1 MYLTQLAQIRE
12 LILNLSASK
21 VLWLDTEVADW
32 NTPNPRLSLIQVLA
46 DPTDI
51 NGDKAYI
58 LDVLDK
64 PEVVQYFVNHIMV
77 NPNIEKV
84 FHNASFDLRYLGG
97 KEQAKNVTCTYQIA
111 RKLTNKKLSNPLQV
125 SNNKLKTLAREL
137 CHFPNVDTEEQSS
150 DWGKRPL
157 SEKQLKYAKLDTVY
171 LAHVHRRLLEI
182 SDKNS
187 WSPEQMV
194 TRRLR
199 TQQSESPGF
208 SVTQVRV
215 AIECPRL
222 FYLSQR
228 FGGKTLFIP
237 PSDSPGIGT
246 VFHQLCQQCT
256 DTLKQDS
263 RFQAL
268 FSATASQLDQSQ
280 ISSKIQA
287 LLYELVV
294 FPKINTNPDIASI
307 LLQLWQGLK
316 SLIPHWTQLLVTN
329 RPYCQPEEVIS
340 KTFVAQE
347 IKLSYNFT
355 LPDGTQQRVNGKFD
369 SLIFDCERDRYC
381 VVDYKTYQPVDPS
394 ANLAQV
400 ALYSYMLH
408 QKKGVAIDAAVYCVL
423 PEFQKQYYSREEL
436 EDTVHQLI
444 PHKLQQ
450 MRQWLTWKPAQVEES
465 GDGGVADSGYDF
477 APLAPQF
484 WGEQNSQS
492 PPKLG
497 DLGGLTKTNEQR
509 RKNHCTPAIGKGK
522 LEPPPPT
529 RQLHLCNI
537 CPQQQTCQTFFEEVK
552 TGQKPVKAPS
562 RKIPDTKQKPVKAP
576 SRKIPDTKQK
586 PVKAPSRK
594 TLDADQTGEKLV
606 STLEDFKISVDY
618 VNATVAPAF
627 VRIKVKPNR
636 GVKVIS
642 IQNRS
647 KDLQVHLGLENPPL
661 ITPEAGYVSVDLPRK
676 DEDREVARFD
686 DYIQRPANSA
696 PLTPQSWGEIELKSP
711 APLTPQSWGE
721 IELKSPAPLT
731 PQSWGEIELKSP
743 RIGIGV
749 NLDGKLV
756 EADLSDP
763 NTCHFLVGGTTG
775 SGKSEF
781 LRSLLLSLLY
791 HHSPEQLKIALV
803 DPKRV
808 TFPEFEDMPWLLS
821 PIVKDSD
828 RAIELMAELV
838 DEMEQRYRKF
848 EQAKCPHLD
857 AYNQQLTQK
866 QTNKPNL
873 ALPRIVCIF
882 DEYADFMA
890 EKEIRKDL
898 ELSIKRLGAKAR
910 AAGIHLIVAT
920 QRPDAN
926 VVTPIIRSNLPG
938 RIALRTASE
947 ADSRIIFGGSN
958 SEAAYLLGKGD
969 LLYQKGGKLERLQS
983 LFAERIIWP

>member
-1 MYLTQLAQIRE
+1 MYLTQPAQLRE
-12 LILNLSASK
+12 LILNLSAEK
-21 VLWLDTEVADW
+21 ILWLDTEIADW

-46 DPTDI
+46 DPTDK

-97 KEQAKNVTCTYQIA
+97 KEHAKNVTCTYQIA
-111 RKLTNKKLSNPLQV
+111 RKLTNKKLSNPLLV

-137 CHFPNVDTEEQSS
+137 CHFANVDTEEQSS

-157 SEKQLKYAKLDTVY
+157 TEKQLKYAKMDTVY

-182 SDKNS
+182 IDQNS
-187 WSPEQMV
+187 WSPQQMV
-194 TRRLR
+194 QKKLR

-222 FYLSQR
+222 FYLSHH

-246 VFHQLCQQCT
+246 IFHQLCEQCT
-256 DTLKQDS
+256 DRLQQDS

-268 FSATASQLDQSQ
+268 FSPTASQLDQSQ

-294 FPKINTNPDIASI
+294 FPKIDDHEIASI
-307 LLQLWQGLK
+307 LLPLWQGLT
-316 SLIPHWTQLLVTN
+316 SLFPHWTQLLVTN
-329 RPYCQPEEVIS
+329 RGYCQPEEVIR
-340 KTFVAQE
+340 KTFIAQE
-347 IKLSYNFT
+347 KDLSYNFT
-355 LPDGTQQRVNGKFD
+355 LPDGTQQQVNGKFD

-400 ALYSYMLH
+400 ALYSYML
-408 QKKGVAIDAAVYCVL
+408 QQQKGVPIDAAVYCVL
-423 PEFQKQYYSREEL
+423 PEFQKHYYSWEEL

-450 MRQWLTWKPAQVEES
+450 MRQWLTWKPAQVEEG
-465 GDGGVADSGYDF
+465 GDG
-477 APLAPQF
+477 
-484 WGEQNSQS
+484 E
-492 PPKLG
+492 
-497 DLGGLTKTNEQR
+497 TI
-509 RKNHCTPAIGKGK
+509 KNHCTPAIAKGN

-529 RQLHLCNI
+529 RQPHLCNI
-537 CPQQQTCQTFFEEVK
+537 CPQQQTCQTFFEDGK
-552 TGQKPVKAPS
+552 TEQKPVKAPS
-562 RKIPDTKQKPVKAP
+562 RKIPDTKQK
-576 SRKIPDTKQK
+576 S
-586 PVKAPSRK
+586 VKAPSRK
-594 TLDADQTGEKLV
+594 TVDADQTGEKLV
-606 STLEDFKISVDY
+606 STLEDFKIGVDY

-627 VRIKVKPNR
+627 VRIKLKPNR

-686 DYIQRPANSA
+686 DYIQVH
-696 PLTPQSWGEIELKSP
+696 QSSSNPPK
-711 APLTPQSWGE
+711 
-721 IELKSPAPLT
+721 
-731 PQSWGEIELKSP
+731 
-743 RIGIGV
+743 IGLGV

-791 HHSPEQLKIALV
+791 NHSPQQLKISLV

-828 RAIELMAELV
+828 RAIELMEQLV
-838 DEMEQRYRKF
+838 DKMEQRYRKF
-848 EQAKCPHLD
+848 EEAKCPHLD
-857 AYNQQLTQK
+857 AYNQQLINQ
-866 QTNKPNL
+866 PNL

-890 EKEIRKDL
+890 EKEIRQEL
-898 ELSIKRLGAKAR
+898 ESSIKRLGAKAR
-910 AAGIHLIVAT
+910 AAGIHLIIAT

-947 ADSRIIFGGSN
+947 ADSKIIFGGSN
-958 SEAAYLLGKGD
+958 TEAAYLLGKGD

-983 LFAERIIWP
+983 LFAERIKLP

>member
-1 MYLTQLAQIRE
+1 
-12 LILNLSASK
+12 
-21 VLWLDTEVADW
+21 
-32 NTPNPRLSLIQVLA
+32 
-46 DPTDI
+46 
-51 NGDKAYI
+51 
-58 LDVLDK
+58 
-64 PEVVQYFVNHIMV
+64 
-77 NPNIEKV
+77 
-84 FHNASFDLRYLGG
+84 
-97 KEQAKNVTCTYQIA
+97 
-111 RKLTNKKLSNPLQV
+111 
-125 SNNKLKTLAREL
+125 
-137 CHFPNVDTEEQSS
+137 
-150 DWGKRPL
+150 
-157 SEKQLKYAKLDTVY
+157 
-171 LAHVHRRLLEI
+171 
-182 SDKNS
+182 
-187 WSPEQMV
+187 
-194 TRRLR
+194 
-199 TQQSESPGF
+199 
-208 SVTQVRV
+208 
-215 AIECPRL
+215 
-222 FYLSQR
+222 
-228 FGGKTLFIP
+228 
-237 PSDSPGIGT
+237 
-246 VFHQLCQQCT
+246 
-256 DTLKQDS
+256 
-263 RFQAL
+263 
-268 FSATASQLDQSQ
+268 
-280 ISSKIQA
+280 
-287 LLYELVV
+287 
-294 FPKINTNPDIASI
+294 PKINTNPDIASI

-369 SLIFDCERDRYC
+369 SLIFDCEHDRYC

-423 PEFQKQYYSREEL
+423 PEFQKHYYSREEL

-450 MRQWLTWKPAQVEES
+450 MREWLTWKPAQVEES

-509 RKNHCTPAIGKGK
+509 RKNHCTPTIGKGNLK
-522 LEPPPPT
+522 PPPPT
-529 RQLHLCNI
+529 RQPHLCNI
-537 CPQQQTCQTFFEEVK
+537 CPQQQTCQTFFEDGK
-552 TGQKPVKAPS
+552 TE
-562 RKIPDTKQKPVKAP
+562 QKPVKAP

-676 DEDREVARFD
+676 DEDREVARFS
-686 DYIQRPANSA
+686 DYIQVH
-696 PLTPQSWGEIELKSP
+696 QSSSNPPK
-711 APLTPQSWGE
+711 
-721 IELKSPAPLT
+721 
-731 PQSWGEIELKSP
+731 
-743 RIGIGV
+743 IGLGV

-791 HHSPEQLKIALV
+791 NHSAEQLKIALV

-838 DEMEQRYRKF
+838 DEMEERYLKF

-857 AYNQQLTQK
+857 AYNQQLS
-866 QTNKPNL
+866 NKPNL
-873 ALPRIVCIF
+873 ALPRIICIF

-890 EKEIRKDL
+890 EKEIRKEL

-947 ADSRIIFGGSN
+947 ADSKIIFGGTN
-958 SEAAYLLGKGD
+958 TEAAYLLGKGD

-983 LFAERIIWP
+983 LFAERIVLP

>member
-1 MYLTQLAQIRE
+1 MYLTQPAPIRE
-12 LILNLSASK
+12 LILNLSSAK
-21 VLWLDTEVADW
+21 ILWLDTEVADW
-32 NTPNPRLSLIQVLA
+32 NTPNPRLSLIQLLA

-51 NGDKAYI
+51 NGDQAYI
-58 LDVLDK
+58 LDVLDQ
-64 PEVVQYFVNHIMV
+64 PEIVIDFVSHIMV

-97 KEQAKNVTCTYQIA
+97 KEQAKNITCTYQIA
-111 RKLTNKKLSNPLQV
+111 KKLTNKKRDNPLQV
-125 SNNKLKTLAREL
+125 SNHKLKTLALEI
-137 CHFPNVDTEEQSS
+137 CNFANVDKEEQSS

-157 SEKQLKYAKLDTVY
+157 TEKQLKYAKMDTVY
-171 LAHVHRRLLEI
+171 LADVHRRLLEI

-187 WSPEQMV
+187 WSREQMV
-194 TRRLR
+194 TKKFP
-199 TQQSESPGF
+199 TQQSESPCF

-215 AIECPRL
+215 ALECPRL
-222 FYLSQR
+222 FYLSHH

-237 PSDSPGIGT
+237 PSDSPGIGK
-246 VFHQLCQQCT
+246 VFHQLCEQCT
-256 DTLKQDS
+256 DTLQQDS

-268 FSATASQLDQSQ
+268 FSPTASQLDQSQ

-294 FPKINTNPDIASI
+294 FPKIDDHEIASI
-307 LLQLWQGLK
+307 LLPLWQGLT

-329 RPYCQPEEVIS
+329 RGYCQPEEVIS

-347 IKLSYNFT
+347 MNLSYNFT
-355 LPDGTQQRVNGKFD
+355 LPDGSQQRVNGKFD

-423 PEFQKQYYSREEL
+423 PEFQKHYYSREDL
-436 EDTVHQLI
+436 EDTVHQVI

-450 MRQWLTWKPAQVEES
+450 MREWLSWKPAQVEEE
-465 GDGGVADSGYDF
+465 GDG
-477 APLAPQF
+477 
-484 WGEQNSQS
+484 E
-492 PPKLG
+492 
-497 DLGGLTKTNEQR
+497 TI
-509 RKNHCTPAIGKGK
+509 KNHCTPTIGKGN

-529 RQLHLCNI
+529 AQPHLCNI

-562 RKIPDTKQKPVKAP
+562 RKIPDTKQKSVKP
-576 SRKIPDTKQK
+576 RTSKTRNPDQK
-586 PVKAPSRK
+586 PVKAPSQP
-594 TLDADQTGEKLV
+594 TPDADQTGQKLV

-627 VRIKVKPNR
+627 VRIKLKPNR

-711 APLTPQSWGE
+711 
-721 IELKSPAPLT
+721 K
-731 PQSWGEIELKSP
+731 
-743 RIGIGV
+743 IGIGV

-791 HHSPEQLKIALV
+791 HHSPQQLNIALV

-838 DEMEQRYRKF
+838 DEMEERYLKF
-848 EQAKCPHLD
+848 EQAKCAHLD
-857 AYNQQLTQK
+857 AYNQQLI
-866 QTNKPNL
+866 NKPNL
-873 ALPRIVCIF
+873 QLPRIVCIF

-890 EKEIRKDL
+890 EKEIRKEL

-910 AAGIHLIVAT
+910 AAGIHLIIAT
-920 QRPDAN
+920 QRPEAK

-947 ADSRIIFGGSN
+947 GDSKIIFGGTN
-958 SEAAYLLGKGD
+958 TEAAYLLGKGD

-983 LFAERIIWP
+983 LFAERIILA

>member
-1 MYLTQLAQIRE
+1 MYLNQPAQIRK
-12 LILNLSASK
+12 LILNLSAAK
-21 VLWLDTEVADW
+21 ILWLDTEVADW
-32 NTPNPRLSLIQVLA
+32 NTSNPRLSLIQVLA
-46 DPTDI
+46 DSTDI

-64 PEVVQYFVNHIMV
+64 PEVVIDFVNYIMV

-137 CHFPNVDTEEQSS
+137 CHFANVDTEEQSS

-157 SEKQLKYAKLDTVY
+157 SQKQLKYAKMDTVY

-187 WSPEQMV
+187 SNPEQMV
-194 TRRLR
+194 TRKSR

-215 AIECPRL
+215 ALECPRL
-222 FYLSQR
+222 FYLSHH

-237 PSDSPGIGT
+237 PSDSPGIGK
-246 VFHQLCQQCT
+246 VFHQLCEKCT
-256 DTLKQDS
+256 DILQQDS

-268 FSATASQLDQSQ
+268 FSPTASQLDQSQ
-280 ISSKIQA
+280 ISSKLQA
-287 LLYELVV
+287 LLYKLVV
-294 FPKINTNPDIASI
+294 FPKIDTNPEIASI

-329 RPYCQPEEVIS
+329 RRYCQPEEVIS

-347 IKLSYNFT
+347 INLSYNFT

-408 QKKGVAIDAAVYCVL
+408 QEKGVPIDAAVYSVL
-423 PEFQKQYYSREEL
+423 PEFQKHYYSWEDL
-436 EDTVHQLI
+436 EDTVHQVI
-444 PHKLQQ
+444 PDKLQQ
-450 MRQWLTWKPAQVEES
+450 MREWLTWKPAQVEEE
-465 GDGGVADSGYDF
+465 GDGEIG
-477 APLAPQF
+477 
-484 WGEQNSQS
+484 
-492 PPKLG
+492 
-497 DLGGLTKTNEQR
+497 
-509 RKNHCTPAIGKGK
+509 KNHCTPTIGKGN

-529 RQLHLCNI
+529 RQLQLCNS
-537 CPQQQTCQTFFEEVK
+537 CPQQQTCQTFFEQVK
-552 TGQKPVKAPS
+552 TEQKPVKAASP
-562 RKIPDTKQKPVKAP
+562 KIPDIEQKSVKPRTTKTRDPKQKPVKPP
-576 SRKIPDTKQK
+576 SQP
-586 PVKAPSRK
+586 

-627 VRIKVKPNR
+627 VRINLKPNR

-686 DYIQRPANSA
+686 DYISLTQNSSN
-696 PLTPQSWGEIELKSP
+696 PPK
-711 APLTPQSWGE
+711 
-721 IELKSPAPLT
+721 
-731 PQSWGEIELKSP
+731 
-743 RIGIGV
+743 IGIGV

-791 HHSPEQLKIALV
+791 QHSPEQLKIALV

-838 DEMEQRYRKF
+838 DEMEQRYWKF

-857 AYNQQLTQK
+857 AYNQQLSNK

-890 EKEIRKDL
+890 EKEIRKEL
-898 ELSIKRLGAKAR
+898 ESSIKRLGAKA
-910 AAGIHLIVAT
+910 
-920 QRPDAN
+920 
-926 VVTPIIRSNLPG
+926 
-938 RIALRTASE
+938 
-947 ADSRIIFGGSN
+947 
-958 SEAAYLLGKGD
+958 
-969 LLYQKGGKLERLQS
+969 
-983 LFAERIIWP
+983 

>member
-1 MYLTQLAQIRE
+1 MYLTQPAQIRE
-12 LILNLSASK
+12 LILNLSAAK
-21 VLWLDTEVADW
+21 ILWLDTEIADW
-32 NTPNPRLSLIQVLA
+32 DTPNPRLSLIQVLA
-46 DPTDI
+46 DPTDT
-51 NGDKAYI
+51 NGEKAYI

-64 PEVVQYFVNHIMV
+64 PDVVKDFVNHIMV

-97 KEQAKNVTCTYQIA
+97 KDQASNVTCTYQIA
-111 RKLTNKKLSNPLQV
+111 RKLTNKKLPNPLQV

-137 CHFPNVDTEEQSS
+137 CNFANVDTEEQSS

-157 SEKQLKYAKLDTVY
+157 TEKQLKYAKMDTVY
-171 LAHVHRRLLEI
+171 LAHVHRRLLEV
-182 SDKNS
+182 SNNNT
-187 WSPEQMV
+187 WSPEQML
-194 TRRLR
+194 TRQRR
-199 TQQSESPGF
+199 QKSESPGF

-222 FYLSQR
+222 FYLSHH

-246 VFHQLCQQCT
+246 IFHQLCEQCT
-256 DTLKQDS
+256 DRLQQDS

-268 FSATASQLDQSQ
+268 FSPTASQLDQSQ

-294 FPKINTNPDIASI
+294 FPKIDDHEIASI
-307 LLQLWQGLK
+307 LLPLWQGLT
-316 SLIPHWTQLLVTN
+316 SLFPHWTQLLVTN
-329 RPYCQPEEVIS
+329 RGYCQPEEVIR
-340 KTFVAQE
+340 KTFIAQE
-347 IKLSYNFT
+347 KDLSYNFT
-355 LPDGTQQRVNGKFD
+355 LPDGTQQQVNGKFD

-400 ALYSYMLH
+400 ALYSYML
-408 QKKGVAIDAAVYCVL
+408 QQQKGVPIDAAVYCVL
-423 PEFQKQYYSREEL
+423 PEFQKHYYSWEEL

-450 MRQWLTWKPAQVEES
+450 MGEWLIWKPAQIEKE
-465 GDGGVADSGYDF
+465 GDG
-477 APLAPQF
+477 
-484 WGEQNSQS
+484 E
-492 PPKLG
+492 
-497 DLGGLTKTNEQR
+497 TI
-509 RKNHCTPAIGKGK
+509 KNHCTPAMGKGN

-529 RQLHLCNI
+529 QQPELCNI
-537 CPQQQTCQTFFEEVK
+537 CPQQQTCQTFFEQVK
-552 TGQKPVKAPS
+552 TDQKSGKAPSRKIPETKQKSVKPRTAKTRNPEQKPVKAPS
-562 RKIPDTKQKPVKAP
+562 QATPDT
-576 SRKIPDTKQK
+576 
-586 PVKAPSRK
+586 
-594 TLDADQTGEKLV
+594 DQIGQKLV

-627 VRIKVKPNR
+627 VRIKLKPNR
-636 GVKVIS
+636 GVTVIS

-676 DEDREVARFD
+676 DQDREVARFS

-711 APLTPQSWGE
+711 
-721 IELKSPAPLT
+721 K
-731 PQSWGEIELKSP
+731 
-743 RIGIGV
+743 IGIGV

-791 HHSPEQLKIALV
+791 HHSPKQLKIALV

-838 DEMEQRYRKF
+838 DEMEDRYRKF
-848 EQAKCPHLD
+848 EQAKCSHLD
-857 AYNQQLTQK
+857 AYNQQLSQK
-866 QTNKPNL
+866 QTNQKTNKKNL

-890 EKEIRKDL
+890 DKEIRKEL
-898 ELSIKRLGAKAR
+898 ELSIKHLGANAR

-926 VVTPIIRSNLPG
+926 VVIPIIRSNLPG

-947 ADSRIIFGGSN
+947 ADSKIIFGGTTN
-958 SEAAYLLGKGD
+958 TEAAYLLGKGD

-983 LFAERIIWP
+983 LFAERIKLP

>member
-1 MYLTQLAQIRE
+1 MYLTQPAQIRE

-21 VLWLDTEVADW
+21 VLWLDTEIADW

-97 KEQAKNVTCTYQIA
+97 KDQAKNVTCTYKIA
-111 RKLTNKKLSNPLQV
+111 RTLTNKKLSNPLQV

-137 CHFPNVDTEEQSS
+137 CNFANVDTEEQSS

-187 WSPEQMV
+187 WSREQMV
-194 TRRLR
+194 TRQSR
-199 TQQSESPGF
+199 TQQSQSRRF

-215 AIECPRL
+215 ALECPRL
-222 FYLSQR
+222 FYLSKR
-228 FGGKTLFIP
+228 FGGKPIFIP
-237 PSDSPGIGT
+237 QSHSPGIGT
-246 VFHQLCQQCT
+246 VFHQLCEQCT
-256 DTLKQDS
+256 DTLQQDS

-268 FSATASQLDQSQ
+268 FSPTASQLDQSQ

-294 FPKINTNPDIASI
+294 FPKITNQKIASI

-316 SLIPHWTQLLVTN
+316 SLIPHWTQLLVAN
-329 RPYCQPEEVIS
+329 RGYCQPEEVIS
-340 KTFVAQE
+340 KTFIAQE

-355 LPDGTQQRVNGKFD
+355 LPDGSQQRVNGKFD

-423 PEFQKQYYSREEL
+423 PEFQKHYYSREEL

-450 MRQWLTWKPAQVEES
+450 MREWLSWKPAQVEEG
-465 GDGGVADSGYDF
+465 GDG
-477 APLAPQF
+477 
-484 WGEQNSQS
+484 E
-492 PPKLG
+492 
-497 DLGGLTKTNEQR
+497 TI
-509 RKNHCTPAIGKGK
+509 KNHCTPTIGKGD

-529 RQLHLCNI
+529 RQPHLCNI
-537 CPQQQTCQTFFEEVK
+537 CPQQQTCQTFFEDGKTEKKPVK
-552 TGQKPVKAPS
+552 PPSPKIPDIEQKPVKAPS
-562 RKIPDTKQKPVKAP
+562 PKIPQTKQKPVKAP
-576 SRKIPDTKQK
+576 SRQ
-586 PVKAPSRK
+586 S
-594 TLDADQTGEKLV
+594 LDADQTGEKLV
-606 STLEDFKISVDY
+606 STLEDFKIGVDY

-661 ITPEAGYVSVDLPRK
+661 ITPLAGYVSVDLPRK

-721 IELKSPAPLT
+721 IELKSP
-731 PQSWGEIELKSP
+731 
-743 RIGIGV
+743 RIGLGV

-791 HHSPEQLKIALV
+791 QHSPQQLKIALV

-821 PIVKDSD
+821 PIVKDCD
-828 RAIELMAELV
+828 RAIELMEQLV
-838 DEMEQRYRKF
+838 DEMEERYQKF
-848 EQAKCPHLD
+848 EQAKCAHLD
-857 AYNQQLTQK
+857 AYNQQLINK
-866 QTNKPNL
+866 QILP
-873 ALPRIVCIF
+873 LPRIVCIF

-890 EKEIRKDL
+890 EKDIRKEL

-958 SEAAYLLGKGD
+958 TEAAYLLGKGD

-983 LFAERIIWP
+983 LFAQRIVLP

>member
-1 MYLTQLAQIRE
+1 MYLTQPAQIRE
-12 LILNLSASK
+12 LILNLSAEK
-21 VLWLDTEVADW
+21 ILWLDTEVADW

-97 KEQAKNVTCTYQIA
+97 KEQAKNVTCTYKIA
-111 RKLTNKKLSNPLQV
+111 RTLTNKKLSNPLQV
-125 SNNKLKTLAREL
+125 SNNKLKTLALEL
-137 CHFPNVDTEEQSS
+137 CNFANVDTEEQSS

-182 SDKNS
+182 AKNS
-187 WSPEQMV
+187 SNPEQMV
-194 TRRLR
+194 TKKSR

-237 PSDSPGIGT
+237 PSDSPGIGK

-268 FSATASQLDQSQ
+268 FSPTASQLDQSQ
-280 ISSKIQA
+280 ISSEMQA
-287 LLYELVV
+287 LLYKLVV

-347 IKLSYNFT
+347 INLSYNFT

-450 MRQWLTWKPAQVEES
+450 MRQWLTWKPAQVEKE
-465 GDGGVADSGYDF
+465 GDG
-477 APLAPQF
+477 
-484 WGEQNSQS
+484 E
-492 PPKLG
+492 
-497 DLGGLTKTNEQR
+497 TI
-509 RKNHCTPAIGKGK
+509 KNHCTPTIGKGNLK
-522 LEPPPPT
+522 PPPLT
-529 RQLHLCNI
+529 RQPHLCNI
-537 CPQQQTCQTFFEEVK
+537 CPQQQTCQTFFEDGKTEQEPVK
-552 TGQKPVKAPS
+552 PPSPKNPDIVQKPVKPPS
-562 RKIPDTKQKPVKAP
+562 QPTPDT
-576 SRKIPDTKQK
+576 
-586 PVKAPSRK
+586 
-594 TLDADQTGEKLV
+594 DQTGEKLV
-606 STLEDFKISVDY
+606 STLEDFKIGVDY
-618 VNATVAPAF
+618 LNATVAPAF
-627 VRIKVKPNR
+627 VRIKLKPNR

-661 ITPEAGYVSVDLPRK
+661 ITPEAGYVSVDLP
-676 DEDREVARFD
+676 
-686 DYIQRPANSA
+686 
-696 PLTPQSWGEIELKSP
+696 
-711 APLTPQSWGE
+711 
-721 IELKSPAPLT
+721 
-731 PQSWGEIELKSP
+731 
-743 RIGIGV
+743 
-749 NLDGKLV
+749 
-756 EADLSDP
+756 
-763 NTCHFLVGGTTG
+763 
-775 SGKSEF
+775 
-781 LRSLLLSLLY
+781 
-791 HHSPEQLKIALV
+791 
-803 DPKRV
+803 
-808 TFPEFEDMPWLLS
+808 
-821 PIVKDSD
+821 
-828 RAIELMAELV
+828 
-838 DEMEQRYRKF
+838 
-848 EQAKCPHLD
+848 
-857 AYNQQLTQK
+857 
-866 QTNKPNL
+866 
-873 ALPRIVCIF
+873 
-882 DEYADFMA
+882 
-890 EKEIRKDL
+890 
-898 ELSIKRLGAKAR
+898 
-910 AAGIHLIVAT
+910 
-920 QRPDAN
+920 
-926 VVTPIIRSNLPG
+926 
-938 RIALRTASE
+938 
-947 ADSRIIFGGSN
+947 
-958 SEAAYLLGKGD
+958 
-969 LLYQKGGKLERLQS
+969 
-983 LFAERIIWP
+983 

>member
-1 MYLTQLAQIRE
+1 MYLTQPAQLRE
-12 LILNLSASK
+12 LILNLSAAK
-21 VLWLDTEVADW
+21 ILWLDTEIADW

-46 DPTDI
+46 DPTDT
-51 NGDKAYI
+51 NGEKAYI
-58 LDVLDK
+58 LDVLNQ
-64 PEVVQYFVNHIMV
+64 PELVIDFVNHIMV

-97 KEQAKNVTCTYQIA
+97 KDKAKNVTCTYKIA
-111 RKLTNKKLSNPLQV
+111 RTLTNKKLSNPLQV

-137 CHFPNVDTEEQSS
+137 CNFANVDTEEQSS

-157 SEKQLKYAKLDTVY
+157 TQKQLKYAKLDTVY

-182 SDKNS
+182 AKNS
-187 WSPEQMV
+187 SNPEQMV
-194 TRRLR
+194 TKKSRK
-199 TQQSESPGF
+199 QQSESPGF

-215 AIECPRL
+215 ALECPRL

-237 PSDSPGIGT
+237 PSNSPGIGT

-408 QKKGVAIDAAVYCVL
+408 QEKGVPIDAAVYSVL
-423 PEFQKQYYSREEL
+423 PEFQKHYYSWEDL
-436 EDTVHQLI
+436 EDTVHQVI
-444 PHKLQQ
+444 PDKLQQ
-450 MRQWLTWKPAQVEES
+450 MREWLSWKPAQVEKE
-465 GDGGVADSGYDF
+465 GDG
-477 APLAPQF
+477 
-484 WGEQNSQS
+484 E
-492 PPKLG
+492 
-497 DLGGLTKTNEQR
+497 TI
-509 RKNHCTPAIGKGK
+509 KNHCTPAMGKGN

-529 RQLHLCNI
+529 RQLQLCNI
-537 CPQQQTCQTFFEEVK
+537 CPQQQTCQTFFEDGK
-552 TGQKPVKAPS
+552 TEQKPVKAPS
-562 RKIPDTKQKPVKAP
+562 RKTPDTKQKSVKP
-576 SRKIPDTKQK
+576 RTTKTRDPEQK
-586 PVKAPSRK
+586 PVKPSSQP

-606 STLEDFKISVDY
+606 STLEDFKIGVDY

-627 VRIKVKPNR
+627 VRINLKPNR

-686 DYIQRPANSA
+686 DYISLTQNSSN
-696 PLTPQSWGEIELKSP
+696 PPK
-711 APLTPQSWGE
+711 
-721 IELKSPAPLT
+721 
-731 PQSWGEIELKSP
+731 
-743 RIGIGV
+743 IGIGV

-791 HHSPEQLKIALV
+791 QHSPQQLKIALV

-828 RAIELMAELV
+828 RAIELMEQLV
-838 DEMEQRYRKF
+838 DEMEERYQKF
-848 EQAKCPHLD
+848 EQAKCAHLD
-857 AYNQQLTQK
+857 AYNQQLINK
-866 QTNKPNL
+866 QILP
-873 ALPRIVCIF
+873 LPRIVCIF

-958 SEAAYLLGKGD
+958 TEAAYLLGKGD
-969 LLYQKGGKLERLQS
+969 LLYQKGSKLERLQS
-983 LFAERIIWP
+983 LFAERIILP

>member
-1 MYLTQLAQIRE
+1 MYLNQPAQIRE
-12 LILNLSASK
+12 LILNLSAAK
-21 VLWLDTEVADW
+21 ILWLDTEIADW

-58 LDVLDK
+58 LDVLDQ
-64 PEVVQYFVNHIMV
+64 PEIVKDFVNYIMV

-97 KEQAKNVTCTYQIA
+97 KEQANNVTCTYQIA

-125 SNNKLKTLAREL
+125 SNHKLKTLALEL
-137 CHFPNVDTEEQSS
+137 CNFANVDTEEQSS

-157 SEKQLKYAKLDTVY
+157 TQKQLNYAKMDTVY

-187 WSPEQMV
+187 WSREQMV
-194 TRRLR
+194 PRLR
-199 TQQSESPGF
+199 TQKAESPCF

-222 FYLSQR
+222 FYLSHH

-237 PSDSPGIGT
+237 PSDSPGIGK
-246 VFHQLCQQCT
+246 VFHQLCEKCT
-256 DTLKQDS
+256 DTLQQDS

-268 FSATASQLDQSQ
+268 FSPTASQLDLGQ

-294 FPKINTNPDIASI
+294 FPQIDDLEIAS
-307 LLQLWQGLK
+307 LLQLWQGLT
-316 SLIPHWTQLLVTN
+316 SLFPHWTQLLVTN
-329 RPYCQPEEVIS
+329 RRYCQPEEVIR
-340 KTFVAQE
+340 KTFIAQE
-347 IKLSYNFT
+347 KDLSYNFT
-355 LPDGTQQRVNGKFD
+355 LPDGSQQQVNGKFD

-394 ANLAQV
+394 ANVAQV
-400 ALYSYMLH
+400 ALYSYML
-408 QKKGVAIDAAVYCVL
+408 QTEKGVAIDAAVYSVL
-423 PEFQKQYYSREEL
+423 PEFQEHYYSWEEL

-450 MRQWLTWKPAQVEES
+450 MRQWLSWKPAQLEKG
-465 GDGGVADSGYDF
+465 GDG
-477 APLAPQF
+477 
-484 WGEQNSQS
+484 E
-492 PPKLG
+492 
-497 DLGGLTKTNEQR
+497 TI
-509 RKNHCTPAIGKGK
+509 KNHCTPAIGKGD

-529 RQLHLCNI
+529 RQLQLCNI
-537 CPQQQTCQTFFEEVK
+537 CPQQQTCQTFFEDGKTDQEQVK
-552 TGQKPVKAPS
+552 PAS
-562 RKIPDTKQKPVKAP
+562 RKIPETKQKPVKP
-576 SRKIPDTKQK
+576 
-586 PVKAPSRK
+586 PSRK
-594 TLDADQTGEKLV
+594 TVDADQIGKKLV

-618 VNATVAPAF
+618 LNATVAPAF
-627 VRIKVKPNR
+627 VRIKLKPHR
-636 GVKVIS
+636 GVKVRD

-647 KDLQVHLGLENPPL
+647 QDLQVHLGLDNPPL

-686 DYIQRPANSA
+686 DYIEVH
-696 PLTPQSWGEIELKSP
+696 QSSSNP
-711 APLTPQSWGE
+711 
-721 IELKSPAPLT
+721 
-731 PQSWGEIELKSP
+731 P
-743 RIGIGV
+743 RIGLGV

-791 HHSPEQLKIALV
+791 HHSPQQLKIALV

-808 TFPEFEDMPWLLS
+808 TFPEFEEMPWLLS

-848 EQAKCPHLD
+848 EQAKCAHLD

-866 QTNKPNL
+866 QTNKQNL
-873 ALPRIVCIF
+873 PLPRIVCIF

-910 AAGIHLIVAT
+910 AAGIHLIIAT
-920 QRPDAN
+920 QRPEAK

-947 ADSRIIFGGSN
+947 ADSKIIFGGSN
-958 SEAAYLLGKGD
+958 TEAAYLLGKGD

-983 LFAERIIWP
+983 LFADRIILA

>member
-1 MYLTQLAQIRE
+1 MYLTQLAQLQE

-21 VLWLDTEVADW
+21 ILWLDTEIADW

-97 KEQAKNVTCTYQIA
+97 KDQAKNVTCTYQIA

-137 CHFPNVDTEEQSS
+137 CNFANVDTEEQSS

-157 SEKQLKYAKLDTVY
+157 SQKQLKYAKLDTVY
-171 LAHVHRRLLEI
+171 LAHVHSRLLEI

-187 WSPEQMV
+187 WSREQMV
-194 TRRLR
+194 TRKLP
-199 TQQSESPGF
+199 TQQSQSRRF

-215 AIECPRL
+215 ALECPRL
-222 FYLSQR
+222 FYLSKR
-228 FGGKTLFIP
+228 FGGKPIFIP
-237 PSDSPGIGT
+237 QSHSPGIGT
-246 VFHQLCQQCT
+246 VFHQLCEQCT
-256 DTLKQDS
+256 DKLQQDS

-268 FSATASQLDQSQ
+268 FSPTASQLDQSQ

-294 FPKINTNPDIASI
+294 FPKITNQKIASI

-316 SLIPHWTQLLVTN
+316 SLIPHWTQLLVAN
-329 RPYCQPEEVIS
+329 RGYCQPEEVIS
-340 KTFVAQE
+340 KTFIAQE

-408 QKKGVAIDAAVYCVL
+408 QEKGVAIDAAVYSVL
-423 PEFQKQYYSREEL
+423 PEFQEHYYSWEEL
-436 EDTVHQLI
+436 QNTVHQLI
-444 PHKLQQ
+444 PDKLQQ
-450 MRQWLTWKPAQVEES
+450 MRQWLTWKPAQVEEE
-465 GDGGVADSGYDF
+465 GDG
-477 APLAPQF
+477 
-484 WGEQNSQS
+484 E
-492 PPKLG
+492 
-497 DLGGLTKTNEQR
+497 TI
-509 RKNHCTPAIGKGK
+509 KNHCTPTIGKGN

-529 RQLHLCNI
+529 RQPHLCNI
-537 CPQQQTCQTFFEEVK
+537 CPQQQTCQTFFEDGK
-552 TGQKPVKAPS
+552 TEQKPVKAPS
-562 RKIPDTKQKPVKAP
+562 RQTPDIEQKSVKAASPKTPDIEQKPVKAASPKIPETKQKPVKAP
-576 SRKIPDTKQK
+576 SRQ
-586 PVKAPSRK
+586 S
-594 TLDADQTGEKLV
+594 LDADQTGEKLV

-686 DYIQRPANSA
+686 DYIQVH
-696 PLTPQSWGEIELKSP
+696 QSSSNPPK
-711 APLTPQSWGE
+711 
-721 IELKSPAPLT
+721 
-731 PQSWGEIELKSP
+731 
-743 RIGIGV
+743 IGLGV

-791 HHSPEQLKIALV
+791 QHSPQQLKIALV

-808 TFPEFEDMPWLLS
+808 TFPEFEDMKWLLS
-821 PIVKDSD
+821 PIVKDCD
-828 RAIELMAELV
+828 RAIELMEQLV
-838 DEMEQRYRKF
+838 DEMEERYRKF
-848 EQAKCPHLD
+848 EQAKCAHLD
-857 AYNQQLTQK
+857 AYNQQLINK
-866 QTNKPNL
+866 QILP
-873 ALPRIVCIF
+873 LPRIVCIF

-890 EKEIRKDL
+890 EKEIRKEL
-898 ELSIKRLGAKAR
+898 ESSIKRLGAKAR
-910 AAGIHLIVAT
+910 AAGIHLIIAT
-920 QRPDAN
+920 QRPEAK
-926 VVTPIIRSNLPG
+926 VVTPIIR
-938 RIALRTASE
+938 
-947 ADSRIIFGGSN
+947 
-958 SEAAYLLGKGD
+958 
-969 LLYQKGGKLERLQS
+969 
-983 LFAERIIWP
+983 

>member
-1 MYLTQLAQIRE
+1 MYLTQPAQLRE
-12 LILNLSASK
+12 LILNLSAEK
-21 VLWLDTEVADW
+21 ILWLDTEIADW

-46 DPTDI
+46 DPTDT
-51 NGDKAYI
+51 NGEKAYI
-58 LDVLDK
+58 LDVLEK
-64 PEVVQYFVNHIMV
+64 PEIVIDFVNHIMV

-97 KEQAKNVTCTYQIA
+97 KEQAKNVTCTYKIA
-111 RKLTNKKLSNPLQV
+111 RTLTNKKLSNPLQV

-137 CHFPNVDTEEQSS
+137 CNFANVDTEEQSS

-157 SEKQLKYAKLDTVY
+157 TQKQLKYAKLDTVY
-171 LAHVHRRLLEI
+171 LAHVHRRLVEI
-182 SDKNS
+182 AKNS
-187 WSPEQMV
+187 SNPEQMV
-194 TRRLR
+194 TKESR
-199 TQQSESPGF
+199 TQQSESPAF

-256 DTLKQDS
+256 DTLKQNS

-268 FSATASQLDQSQ
+268 FSATASQQDLGQ
-280 ISSKIQA
+280 ISSEMQR

-316 SLIPHWTQLLVTN
+316 SLIPHWTELLVTN

-355 LPDGTQQRVNGKFD
+355 LPDGSQQRVNGKFD

-423 PEFQKQYYSREEL
+423 PEFQKHYYSREEL

-450 MRQWLTWKPAQVEES
+450 MRAWLSWKPAQVEES

-509 RKNHCTPAIGKGK
+509 RKNHCTPAIGKGN

-529 RQLHLCNI
+529 RQPHLCNI
-537 CPQQQTCQTFFEEVK
+537 CPQQQTCQTFFEDGKTEKKPVK
-552 TGQKPVKAPS
+552 PPSPKIPDIEQKPVKPPS
-562 RKIPDTKQKPVKAP
+562 PKIPQTKQKPVKAP
-576 SRKIPDTKQK
+576 SRQ
-586 PVKAPSRK
+586 S
-594 TLDADQTGEKLV
+594 LDADQTGEKLV

-686 DYIQRPANSA
+686 DYIQVH
-696 PLTPQSWGEIELKSP
+696 QSSSNPPK
-711 APLTPQSWGE
+711 
-721 IELKSPAPLT
+721 
-731 PQSWGEIELKSP
+731 
-743 RIGIGV
+743 IGLGV

-791 HHSPEQLKIALV
+791 QHSPQQLKIALV

-821 PIVKDSD
+821 PIVKDSG
-828 RAIELMAELV
+828 RAIELMEQLV
-838 DEMEQRYRKF
+838 DEMEERYQKF
-848 EQAKCPHLD
+848 EQAKCAHLD
-857 AYNQQLTQK
+857 AYNQQLINK
-866 QTNKPNL
+866 QILP
-873 ALPRIVCIF
+873 LPRIVCIF

-890 EKEIRKDL
+890 EKEIRKEL
-898 ELSIKRLGAKAR
+898 ESSIKRLGAKAR
-910 AAGIHLIVAT
+910 AAGIHLIIAT
-920 QRPDAN
+920 QRPEAK

-983 LFAERIIWP
+983 LFAETIILP

>member
-1 MYLTQLAQIRE
+1 MYLTQPAQIRE
-12 LILNLSASK
+12 LILNLSAAK
-21 VLWLDTEVADW
+21 IIWLDTEIADW

-46 DPTDI
+46 VTTDT
-51 NGDKAYI
+51 NGEKAYI

-64 PEVVQYFVNHIMV
+64 PEVVIDFVNHIMV

-97 KEQAKNVTCTYQIA
+97 KEQAKNITCTYQIA

-125 SNNKLKTLAREL
+125 SNHKLKTLALEL
-137 CHFPNVDTEEQSS
+137 GHFANVDTEEQSS

-157 SEKQLKYAKLDTVY
+157 TQKQLKYAKMDTVY

-182 SDKNS
+182 AKNDFANYEYDYAPLAPQLWGEQNSQSPPKLGDLGGLSKTKPTGIDTSIQQPHKNS

-194 TRRLR
+194 TKKFP
-199 TQQSESPGF
+199 TQQSESPCF

-215 AIECPRL
+215 ALECPRL

-237 PSDSPGIGT
+237 PSHSPGIGK
-246 VFHQLCQQCT
+246 VFHQLCEQCT
-256 DTLKQDS
+256 DTLQQDS

-268 FSATASQLDQSQ
+268 FSPTASQLDQSQ
-280 ISSKIQA
+280 INSKLQA

-294 FPKINTNPDIASI
+294 FPKIDDHEIASI

-329 RPYCQPEEVIS
+329 RGYCQPEEVIS

-347 IKLSYNFT
+347 MNLSYNFT
-355 LPDGTQQRVNGKFD
+355 LPDGSQQRVNGKFD

-423 PEFQKQYYSREEL
+423 PEFQKHYYSREEL
-436 EDTVHQLI
+436 EDTVDQVI

-450 MRQWLTWKPAQVEES
+450 MRQWLSWKPDQVEKV
-465 GDGGVADSGYDF
+465 GDG
-477 APLAPQF
+477 
-484 WGEQNSQS
+484 E
-492 PPKLG
+492 
-497 DLGGLTKTNEQR
+497 TI
-509 RKNHCTPAIGKGK
+509 KNHCTPAMGKGN

-529 RQLHLCNI
+529 PQLHLCNI
-537 CPQQQTCQTFFEEVK
+537 CPQQQTCQTFFEDGK
-552 TGQKPVKAPS
+552 TEQKPVKATS
-562 RKIPDTKQKPVKAP
+562 RKIPE
-576 SRKIPDTKQK
+576 TKQK

-594 TLDADQTGEKLV
+594 TVDADQTGQKLV

-627 VRIKVKPNR
+627 VRIKLKPNR

-647 KDLQVHLGLENPPL
+647 QDLQVHLGLENPPL

-686 DYIQRPANSA
+686 DYIQPQQNSSN
-696 PLTPQSWGEIELKSP
+696 P
-711 APLTPQSWGE
+711 
-721 IELKSPAPLT
+721 
-731 PQSWGEIELKSP
+731 P
-743 RIGIGV
+743 RIGLGV

-781 LRSLLLSLLY
+781 L
-791 HHSPEQLKIALV
+791 
-803 DPKRV
+803 
-808 TFPEFEDMPWLLS
+808 
-821 PIVKDSD
+821 
-828 RAIELMAELV
+828 
-838 DEMEQRYRKF
+838 
-848 EQAKCPHLD
+848 
-857 AYNQQLTQK
+857 
-866 QTNKPNL
+866 
-873 ALPRIVCIF
+873 
-882 DEYADFMA
+882 
-890 EKEIRKDL
+890 
-898 ELSIKRLGAKAR
+898 
-910 AAGIHLIVAT
+910 
-920 QRPDAN
+920 
-926 VVTPIIRSNLPG
+926 
-938 RIALRTASE
+938 
-947 ADSRIIFGGSN
+947 
-958 SEAAYLLGKGD
+958 
-969 LLYQKGGKLERLQS
+969 
-983 LFAERIIWP
+983 

>member
-12 LILNLSASK
+12 LILNLSAAK
-21 VLWLDTEVADW
+21 VLWLDTEIADW

-58 LDVLDK
+58 LDVLEK

-97 KEQAKNVTCTYQIA
+97 KDKAKNVTCTYQIA

-137 CHFPNVDTEEQSS
+137 CNFANVDTEEQSS

-157 SEKQLKYAKLDTVY
+157 TQKQLKYAKLDTVY

-187 WSPEQMV
+187 WSREQMV
-194 TRRLR
+194 TRQSR
-199 TQQSESPGF
+199 TQQSESPRF
-208 SVTQVRV
+208 SVTKVRV

-222 FYLSQR
+222 FYLSHR
-228 FGGKTLFIP
+228 FGGETLFIP
-237 PSDSPGIGT
+237 PSDSPGIGK
-246 VFHQLCQQCT
+246 VFHRLCEQCT
-256 DTLKQDS
+256 DTLQQDS

-268 FSATASQLDQSQ
+268 FSPTASQLDQSQ

-294 FPKINTNPDIASI
+294 FPKITNPKIASI

-316 SLIPHWTQLLVTN
+316 SLIPHWTELLVAN
-329 RPYCQPEEVIS
+329 RGYCQPEEVIS
-340 KTFVAQE
+340 KTFIAQE
-347 IKLSYNFT
+347 INLSYDFT
-355 LPDGTQQRVNGKFD
+355 LADGTQQRVNGKFD

-408 QKKGVAIDAAVYCVL
+408 QEKGVAIDAAVYSVL
-423 PEFQKQYYSREEL
+423 PEFQEHYYSWEEL
-436 EDTVHQLI
+436 DHTVHQLI

-450 MRQWLTWKPAQVEES
+450 MRQWLTWKPAQVEEG
-465 GDGGVADSGYDF
+465 GDG
-477 APLAPQF
+477 
-484 WGEQNSQS
+484 E
-492 PPKLG
+492 
-497 DLGGLTKTNEQR
+497 TI
-509 RKNHCTPAIGKGK
+509 KNHCTPTIGKGN

-529 RQLHLCNI
+529 RQPHLCNI
-537 CPQQQTCQTFFEEVK
+537 CPQQQTCQTFFEDGKTEKKPVK
-552 TGQKPVKAPS
+552 PPSRQTPDIEQKPVKAASP
-562 RKIPDTKQKPVKAP
+562 KIPDIEQKPVKPP
-576 SRKIPDTKQK
+576 SRQ
-586 PVKAPSRK
+586 

-606 STLEDFKISVDY
+606 STLEDFKIGVDY

-686 DYIQRPANSA
+686 DYISLTQNSSN
-696 PLTPQSWGEIELKSP
+696 PPK
-711 APLTPQSWGE
+711 
-721 IELKSPAPLT
+721 
-731 PQSWGEIELKSP
+731 
-743 RIGIGV
+743 IGLGV

-791 HHSPEQLKIALV
+791 HHSPQQLKIALV

-857 AYNQQLTQK
+857 AYNQQLINK
-866 QTNKPNL
+866 QILP
-873 ALPRIVCIF
+873 LPRIVCIF

-958 SEAAYLLGKGD
+958 TEAAYLLGKGD

-983 LFAERIIWP
+983 LFAERIILP

>member
-1 MYLTQLAQIRE
+1 MYLTQPAQIRK
-12 LILNLSASK
+12 LILNLSAAK
-21 VLWLDTEVADW
+21 ILWLDTEIADW
-32 NTPNPRLSLIQVLA
+32 DTPNPRLSLIQVLA
-46 DPTDI
+46 DPTDT
-51 NGDKAYI
+51 NGEKAYI

-64 PEVVQYFVNHIMV
+64 PEVVIDFVNYIMV

-97 KEQAKNVTCTYQIA
+97 KEQANNVTCTYKIA
-111 RKLTNKKLSNPLQV
+111 RKLTNKKLSNPLEV
-125 SNNKLKTLAREL
+125 SNSKLKTLALEL
-137 CHFPNVDTEEQSS
+137 CHFANVDTDEQSS

-157 SEKQLKYAKLDTVY
+157 TEKQLKYAKLDTVY

-182 SDKNS
+182 AKNS
-187 WSPEQMV
+187 SNPEQMV
-194 TRRLR
+194 TRKSR

-215 AIECPRL
+215 ALECPRL
-222 FYLSQR
+222 FYLSHH

-237 PSDSPGIGT
+237 PSNSPGIGT
-246 VFHQLCQQCT
+246 VFHQLCQQST
-256 DTLKQDS
+256 DTLQQDS

-268 FSATASQLDQSQ
+268 FSPTASQLDLGQ

-294 FPKINTNPDIASI
+294 FPQIDDLEIAS
-307 LLQLWQGLK
+307 LLPLWQGLK
-316 SLIPHWTQLLVTN
+316 SLFPHWTQLLVTN
-329 RPYCQPEEVIS
+329 RGYCQPEEVIS

-347 IKLSYNFT
+347 MNLSYNFT
-355 LPDGTQQRVNGKFD
+355 LPDGTEQHVNGKFD

-423 PEFQKQYYSREEL
+423 PEFQKHYYSREEL

-450 MRQWLTWKPAQVEES
+450 MREWLTWKPAQVEEE
-465 GDGGVADSGYDF
+465 GDGES
-477 APLAPQF
+477 
-484 WGEQNSQS
+484 
-492 PPKLG
+492 
-497 DLGGLTKTNEQR
+497 
-509 RKNHCTPAIGKGK
+509 RKNHCTPAIDKGN

-529 RQLHLCNI
+529 PQLQLCNI

-552 TGQKPVKAPS
+552 TEQKPVKAPS
-562 RKIPDTKQKPVKAP
+562 RKIPETEQKSVKPRTAKTRNPEQKPVKAP
-576 SRKIPDTKQK
+576 SQATPET
-586 PVKAPSRK
+586 
-594 TLDADQTGEKLV
+594 DQIGQKLV
-606 STLEDFKISVDY
+606 STLEGFNISVDY

-627 VRIKVKPNR
+627 VRIKLKPNR

-647 KDLQVHLGLENPPL
+647 KDLKVHLGLDNPPL
-661 ITPEAGYVSVDLPRK
+661 ITPKAGYVSVDLPRK

-686 DYIQRPANSA
+686 DYIQLTANSA

-711 APLTPQSWGE
+711 
-721 IELKSPAPLT
+721 
-731 PQSWGEIELKSP
+731 
-743 RIGIGV
+743 RIAVGV

-791 HHSPEQLKIALV
+791 NHSAEQLKIALV

-808 TFPEFEDMPWLLS
+808 TFPEFEQMPWLLS

-828 RAIELMAELV
+828 RAIELMEQLV

-857 AYNQQLTQK
+857 AYNQQLSNK
-866 QTNKPNL
+866 QNL

-890 EKEIRKDL
+890 EKEIRKEL

-947 ADSRIIFGGSN
+947 ADSKIIFGGSN
-958 SEAAYLLGKGD
+958 TEAAYLLGKGD

-983 LFAERIIWP
+983 LFAETIKLP